1 MSAAASLSACF
12 DLLVGRC
19 LLSLPVK
26 AGKGDKLAKQ
36 FHDEPNRGVL
46 EEFIREPDVRCVY
59 AYCEGS
65 ERLVVSLQPEMKK
78 KGVFLLKSKQVQDGL
93 RLEDVRNEVCLCEC
107 SESVLSHLSLVSHEV
122 FFPLLA
128 NPANRVGWSGPTAKE
143 VLMKVSAF
151 LSSITIAVG
160 QSKGQTLLPHP
171 PPEAFEE
178 DALLEKERV
187 HLLESAVIAWSAK
200 VEAVLSSDSDS
211 ILRHNAAAALQAE
224 KEAEALKKAK
234 AAGGAAEGA
243 GGAAAVGGVTHAAV
257 AAAAGEKKAGG
268 GDDAAEAAKAERAVE
283 ANLEKE
289 RANLAAFPGPQFEVE
304 FWHNKAADLASL
316 AQQLASPKLLQVHS
330 ILHHFSSAYA
340 DMLARLQADV
350 RQCQVE
356 CASNNRFLRP
366 LRPLFVQ
373 LTEELDFTRL
383 EATFHP
389 LFHTTL
395 LIFQHSPCYNHST
408 RLSALLQMCSN
419 ALITQ
424 ANKHVNGEAVFRLIE
439 DENTAEAVVL
449 LKQTIRTAERFQA
462 IFHHYQRK
470 AAAAFTDP
478 ALPTFRSWEVD
489 SAVLFS
495 RLNAYVER
503 ANELLDFCRVV
514 LEFSKLQKVFI
525 GGTKGKELTA
535 SLWQVHSDFVQHI
548 GQFKRVDYDLLDI
561 SVSAFDADLYSH
573 RSQVKEL
580 EKRVAASL
588 IAAFNEAST
597 LTARFQLLDSF
608 EGLLE
613 RPMVKDELD
622 KKLSALL
629 SMYSDEVKAVQEL
642 FHKSRHSPKIDTN
655 MPPIAGALSW
665 VRALRGRVEEP
676 MEKLR
681 YYVHF
686 LTSGSAAVDG
696 AGGSG
701 EGEREEMR
709 ELLKAQAALVAQLSD
724 FEARALQEWSA
735 DIDSSSDAKL
745 QQPLLRR
752 DAATGLLYVN
762 FDGGLVKLL
771 REVKYFL
778 LLHISVP
785 STALLIYDKAEL
797 YRQQISHLEYILSM
811 YTAPTHTH
819 NRSGA
824 VTTAMVAPLSPLIPP
839 LLTSLSRVL
848 CRYNEMVS
856 TLHKVERPLVERELR
871 AIDVVLQRGLSQLN
885 WKDETVNSFINEA
898 ISIVQQTFATV
909 KVMKENLAS
918 IKRAMADFAAVP
930 LAERKNKPLS
940 PSDFEDNL
948 RKLWQQRHTLLVE
961 AGEQVNKWLEE
972 TRKAVGDPSPDVWSA
987 YVDYVQDGVR
997 DGLALAIANSLR
1009 FLCDQVDPARADLAP
1024 LLEVK
1029 LGLYANEVAFNA
1041 EDGQGSGA
1049 HSSRGSVGG
1058 AGGEAADRQTALIQQ
1073 AALLAAN
1080 PAIDLGTSPSSL
1092 SRRSR
1097 RDVWAL
1103 VRDWVDSFFDIGQL
1117 ITRQDGSSYV
1127 SDLKRDPSI
1136 QRYVALLNQHLDAN
1150 HRLSE
1155 EVRADYGK
1163 YDFLWKTD
1171 RQVDFHRFLAQASAE
1186 AKQKTAEEEKK
1197 KGGKNSGG
1205 GEAQKGGGDGAASG
1219 GGGGGGGGAGEGG
1232 KDDDKE
1238 EEEGDSADLMLPLD
1252 RFEER
1257 ILYYRDIAAE
1267 LGEKKSPVD
1276 IGWLKVN
1283 ASPIKVALQ
1292 SWANRWVTTF
1302 THFLYHDVTKKLHSL
1317 EALMEEVNAGL
1328 TTEVVAGDSVTL
1340 KRVLGYIHSIRSQE
1354 KSTMRLFQPL
1364 RDTVSLLKKYGKN
1377 LDELEMKLLSDAP
1390 MKWDSTVNAVYRVK
1404 ERGQPSTTPNTSI
1417 QPEQPHRL

>member
-12 DLLVGRC
+12 ELLVERC

-59 AYCEGS
+59 CYTEAS
-65 ERLVVSLQPEMKK
+65 ERVVVSLTPEMKK
-78 KGVFLLKSKQVQDGL
+78 KGVFLLKSRQVQDGL
-93 RLEDVRNEVCLCEC
+93 RLEEVRQQLCLCEC
-107 SESVLSHLSLVSHEV
+107 SEDILSHLSLVSHEV

-128 NPANRVGWSGPTAKE
+128 NPANRAGWSGPTAKE
-143 VLMKVSAF
+143 VMMKVSAF

-178 DALLEKERV
+178 DALQERERV

-200 VEAVLSSDSDS
+200 VEAVLSSDSDAV
-211 ILRHNAAAALQAE
+211 LRQSAAAALQAE
-224 KEAEALKKAK
+224 KEAEASKRSRQTSV
-234 AAGGAAEGA
+234 AAGG
-243 GGAAAVGGVTHAAV
+243 GAASAAV
-257 AAAAGEKKAGG
+257 PAAAAATGKGGAG
-268 GDDAAEAAKAERAVE
+268 DEAAEAAKAEKAAE
-283 ANLEKE
+283 LFAEKE

-340 DMLARLQADV
+340 DQLGRLQADV
-350 RQCQVE
+350 RQCAVE

-395 LIFQHSPCYNHST
+395 LIFQHSPYYNHST
-408 RLSALLQMCSN
+408 RLSALLQMCAN

-439 DENTAEAVVL
+439 DENTAEAVTL
-449 LKQTIRTAERFQA
+449 IRQTIRTAERFKA
-462 IFHHYQRK
+462 TFHHYQRK
-470 AAAAFTDP
+470 AAALFTDP
-478 ALPTFRSWEVD
+478 AQATYRSWEVD
-489 SAVLFS
+489 SDVLFS
-495 RLNAYVER
+495 RLDAYVER
-503 ANELLDFCRVV
+503 ANDLLDFCRVV

-535 SLWQVHSDFVQHI
+535 ALWQVHSDFVRTI
-548 GQFKRVDYDLLDI
+548 AQFKRVDYDLLDI
-561 SVSAFDADLYSH
+561 SVAAFDADLYTY

-580 EKRVAASL
+580 EKRLAASL
-588 IAAFNEAST
+588 LTAFNESAT
-597 LTARFQLLDSF
+597 LSGRFQLLDGF

-613 RPMVKDELD
+613 RPTIKDELD
-622 KKLSALL
+622 KKLSSLL
-629 SMYSDEVKAVQEL
+629 SMYSDEVKAVQDM
-642 FHKSRHSPKIDTN
+642 FHKGRHSPKIDTN

-665 VRALRGRVEEP
+665 VRALRSRVEEP

-681 YYVHF
+681 FYVNF
-686 LTSGSAAVDG
+686 LSSAG
-696 AGGSG
+696 AGDAAAAAAQGSC

-709 ELLKAQAALVAQLSD
+709 ELLKAQASLVQQLSEY
-724 FEARALQEWSA
+724 EARALQEWSA

-752 DAATGLLYVN
+752 DASTGLLYVN

-811 YTAPTHTH
+811 Y
-819 NRSGA
+819 
-824 VTTAMVAPLSPLIPP
+824 
-839 LLTSLSRVL
+839 
-848 CRYNEMVS
+848 NEMVS

-871 AIDVVLQRGLSQLN
+871 AIDLVLQRGLEQLN

-898 ISIVQQTFATV
+898 IESVKQTHQTVRLMKDHLSSIR
-909 KVMKENLAS
+909 
-918 IKRAMADFAAVP
+918 RAMSDFAAVP
-930 LAERKNKPLS
+930 LCERKNKPLS

-961 AGEQVNKWLEE
+961 VGEQVNKWLEE
-972 TRKAVGDPSPDVWSA
+972 TRKAVGDPSPEVWST

-997 DGLALAIANSLR
+997 DGLALAIVNSLR
-1009 FLCDQVDPARADLAP
+1009 FLCDQVDPTRADLAP

-1041 EDGQGSGA
+1041 EDLQGSGT

-1058 AGGEAADRQTALIQQ
+1058 GGGEGADKQQQQQAALIQQ
-1073 AALLAAN
+1073 AALMAAN
-1080 PAIDLGTSPSSL
+1080 PATDLATSPATL
-1092 SRRSR
+1092 SRRIR

-1103 VRDWVDSFFDIGQL
+1103 VRDWVDSFFDIGRL

-1136 QRYVALLNQHLDAN
+1136 QRYLALLNAHLDAN
-1150 HRLSE
+1150 SRQSQ
-1155 EVRADYGK
+1155 EVRAEYVK

-1171 RQVDFHRFLAQASAE
+1171 RQVEFHRFLAQAIAE
-1186 AKQKTAEEEKK
+1186 AKLTTAEEEKK
-1197 KGGKNSGG
+1197 RGGKNSGA
-1205 GEAQKGGGDGAASG
+1205 GEAQKGGGGEGAAN
-1219 GGGGGGGGAGEGG
+1219 GGGGGGAGGDGG
-1232 KDDDKE
+1232 RDDDKE
-1238 EEEGDSADLMLPLD
+1238 EEEGEGLDLQLPLD

-1257 ILYYRDIAAE
+1257 ILYYRDVAAE
-1267 LGEKKSPVD
+1267 LGEKRSPVD

-1317 EALMEEVNAGL
+1317 EALMAEVNEGL
-1328 TTEVVAGDSVTL
+1328 TTEVVAGDSATL

-1354 KSTMRLFQPL
+1354 KSTTRLFQPL

-1377 LDELEMKLLSDAP
+1377 LDETEMKLLSDAP

-1404 ERGQPSTTPNTSI
+1404 ERGQRSTTTIYTAILHAAALQWSTRTRTLYT
-1417 QPEQPHRL
+1417 QRRRLHRP